1 VKDTEKDE
9 IRNWLYEVL
18 PLYRQAEAVTYDIT
32 QVDAD
37 GLPADIE
44 NLSVILTIL
53 PSILAK
59 IKKMPKP
66 RNNKLR
72 QLQKDFRL
80 MLDAYIKSAKYR
92 LKIEKKWNRLWFST
106 AVFWTDLA
114 VNFKKSLS
122 PKMEKMARDFDKGG
136 IL

>member
-1 VKDTEKDE
+1 
-9 IRNWLYEVL
+9 
-18 PLYRQAEAVTYDIT
+18 
-32 QVDAD
+32 
-37 GLPADIE
+37 
-44 NLSVILTIL
+44 
-53 PSILAK
+53 
-59 IKKMPKP
+59 MPKP
-66 RNNKLR
+66 RYNKLR
-72 QLQKDFRL
+72 QLHKDFRL

-92 LKIEKKWNRLWFST
+92 LKIEKKWNRVWFST